1 MANPNTHENQD
12 APVATNEAS
21 AEGAADRPGMH
32 LWLRRF
38 YDTTES
44 LPESFL
50 ADRGDAPP
58 EARPDL

>member
-1 MANPNTHENQD
+1 MAKPNTHENQD
-12 APVATNEAS
+12 APVATDEAS
-21 AEGAADRPGMH
+21 ARGVDRPGMH

-38 YDTTES
+38 YGTTES

-58 EARPDL
+58 EVRSDL